1 MKFVVEN
8 SRGQVLTPRR
18 ATGEQYVSRAMWSDN
33 GEDGKIFSTRAA
45 AVNSARQTG
54 ETDFKVYHA
63 FITVGDEA

>member
-8 SRGQVLTPRR
+8 SKGEVLTPRR
-18 ATGEQYVSRAMWSDN
+18 ATGRMYEARATWSHN
-33 GEDGKIFSTRAA
+33 GEDAKIFQTKAA

-54 ETDFKVYHA
+54 ATDFKVYHA

>member
-8 SRGQVLTPRR
+8 AEGQVLTPRR
-18 ATGEQYVSRAMWSDN
+18 ATGKLYEARAMWSDN
-33 GEDGKIFSTRAA
+33 GEDAKIFQTKAA

-54 ETDFKVYHA
+54 ETAFKVYHA